1 MFGSISMNRNE
12 LIGITDSPRFG
23 YSAVNKNYVIN
34 QLNLKLNKI
43 VNTDLNMNN
52 NKINNLTT
60 DDKDI
65 KSAAN
70 VGYVNNKVHTAEG
83 DVTVGMKITLIKR

>member
-23 YSAVNKNYVIN
+23 YSAGNKNYVTN

-43 VNTDLNMNN
+43 VNSD
-52 NKINNLTT
+52 
-60 DDKDI
+60 
-65 KSAAN
+65 
-70 VGYVNNKVHTAEG
+70 
-83 DVTVGMKITLIKR
+83 